1 MSVEKILFDRKSAA
15 QALSISIR
23 SLDYFLAAQAFETRK
38 IGRKTLI
45 TAGSLK
51 RFAQGN
57 HFGHINSADRAQ
69 VAA

>member
-1 MSVEKILFDRKSAA
+1 MLVEKILFDRKSAA

-23 SLDYFLAAQAFETRK
+23 TLDYFLAAQAFETRK
-38 IGRKTLI
+38 IGRKVLI

-51 RFAQGN
+51 KFSQAN
-57 HFGHINSADRAQ
+57 HYGAVSQTQD